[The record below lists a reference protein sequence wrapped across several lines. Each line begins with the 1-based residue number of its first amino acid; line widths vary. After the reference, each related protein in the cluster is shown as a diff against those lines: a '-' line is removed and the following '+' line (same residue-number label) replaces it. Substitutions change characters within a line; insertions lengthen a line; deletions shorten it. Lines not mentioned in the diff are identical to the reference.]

1 MNPEKKTSPFIGSTK
16 AERNAKIFIIT
27 ASFAIPGIV
36 IILNMMP
43 KIQAGSGELRTWLN
57 ELPTLNATLNGA
69 TALILI
75 LAFAAIRVKKINTH
89 KRLMTIALGLSI
101 LFILSY
107 VSYHATSEST
117 PFPPGA
123 PYRDI
128 YIFILLTHIFLSAI
142 VVPLVLISYTR
153 ALAEKFDKHKKLAR
167 ITLPIWLYVAITGV
181 IVYLMISPY
190 YPF

>member
-1 MNPEKKTSPFIGSTK
+1 MNQENKTNPVIGSAK
-16 AERNAKIFIIT
+16 AEKTAKIFIIT
-27 ASFAIPGIV
+27 ASIAIPVIV

-43 KIQAGSGELRTWLN
+43 KIQAGSGDLRTWLN
-57 ELPTLNATLNGA
+57 QLPTLNATLNGA
-69 TALILI
+69 TALLLI
-75 LAFAAIRVKKINTH
+75 SAFAAIRGKNIKLH
-89 KRLMTIALGLSI
+89 KRLMTTALALSI

-107 VSYHATSEST
+107 VTYHATTEST
-117 PFPPGA
+117 PYPQGA
-123 PYRDI
+123 PNRDI

-167 ITLPIWLYVAITGV
+167 ITLPIWLYVAVTGV

-190 YPF
+190 DPF